1 MQTTN
6 LIGFYVLKSGV
17 VPKRF
22 SLKPLGTNNA
32 VENRL
37 TTPKSSF
44 GKTISQCGLSAS
56 KSVFETTNSPSNFSK
71 TNFHSFNLK
80 AARQEEIKSKTIAT
94 LDINQGL
101 NTRFEGKYNS
111 FNFEFSPLDSA
122 T

>member
-1 MQTTN
+1 M
-6 LIGFYVLKSGV
+6 
-17 VPKRF
+17 
-22 SLKPLGTNNA
+22 
-32 VENRL
+32 